1 MVLESER
8 EKQILWYLISLAD
21 EYGVPWMD
29 YFSDEEHE
37 YRREVEPMAY
47 WDAIMFLAD
56 KQLAA
61 EGK

>member
-1 MVLESER
+1 MALEKER

-29 YFSDEEHE
+29 YFNDEYEE
-37 YRREVEPMAY
+37 YKEEVEPMTY
-47 WDAIMFLAD
+47 QDTIMFLAD

-61 EGK
+61 DGK